1 MTKKQ
6 RYVRI
11 AVVLVSLITLSLIG
25 FYAYKQVN
33 KRPVKQETVEDVRVQ
48 AKVPEYISKQDVI
61 DVMEKAKVDLIE
73 EAGGREPDSG
83 AIRLAQLQKA
93 HEFIKDTYR
102 EEIYKHISPS
112 EEEIKVE
119 LDELKKN
126 NSDTSED
133 ILKEMAKEKVINKSI
148 DNYIAFILD
157 TISKE
162 VK

>member
-6 RYVRI
+6 KYVRL
-11 AVVLVSLITLSLIG
+11 AVVLISFVVLGLIG
-25 FYAYKQVN
+25 FYVYKKVN
-33 KRPVKQETVEDVRVQ
+33 IRQVKQETVEDIRVQ

-61 DVMEKAKVDLIE
+61 DVMEKAKVDLIK

-102 EEIYKHISPS
+102 EEIHKHISPS
-112 EEEIKVE
+112 EEEINAE

-126 NSDTSED
+126 NPDISED
-133 ILKEMAKEKVINKSI
+133 ILKEMAKERVINKSI
-148 DNYIAFILD
+148 DNYIAFLLD

>member
-6 RYVRI
+6 KYVRL
-11 AVVLVSLITLSLIG
+11 AVVLISLVALGLIG
-25 FYAYKQVN
+25 FYVYRKVN
-33 KRPVKQETVEDVRVQ
+33 IKPVKQETVEDIRVQ
-48 AKVPEYISKQDVI
+48 AKVPEYIVKQDVI
-61 DVMEKAKVDLIE
+61 DVMEKAKVDLIK

-102 EEIYKHISPS
+102 EEIHKRISPS
-112 EEEIKVE
+112 EEEINAE
-119 LDELKKN
+119 LDELKKDN
-126 NSDTSED
+126 PDVSED
-133 ILKEMAKEKVINKSI
+133 ILKEMAKERVINKSI
-148 DNYIAFILD
+148 DNYIAFLLD